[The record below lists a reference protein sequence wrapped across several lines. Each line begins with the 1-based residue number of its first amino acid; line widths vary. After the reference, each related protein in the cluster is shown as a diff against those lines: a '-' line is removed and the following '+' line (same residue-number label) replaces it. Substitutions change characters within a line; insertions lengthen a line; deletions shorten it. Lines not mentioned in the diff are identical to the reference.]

1 MSLALRLALTHLCGH
16 REVTHRVVI
25 KGDGDTEAEEEVG
38 WQGVAVWSTGQTA
51 APSPL
56 NNIGESQMTETN
68 QRKLIAAA
76 VAMLSS
82 TGASALELNA
92 GDYKFTVNGNINVHY
107 VYSDCDS
114 SSPAT
119 IGGGLACT
127 GGGGTA
133 KSASAVTNGLLPAA
147 LSFGVLTTQ
156 NGLDIGAH
164 FGFYPGVST
173 NDGGSPNQVSPQSNV
188 GLGTTGLDVRQV
200 YLTFGNKD
208 IGTVTMGRN
217 FGLFGFDA
225 IINDITI
232 PGVGV
237 AGAAASGAP
246 ANTTLGSIGL
256 GYVYTDTLA
265 QINYTTPTI
274 AGLAATV
281 GIYDPL
287 NSGTGATGRKTQPGV
302 HGKLT
307 YNAALSGAKVY
318 LSSSFITQQQRD
330 DGGNDDYRSYGV
342 DMGGK
347 VNIADLE
354 LAGWYYYGKGLGTT
368 ALFFF
373 SSDGNSNRRGSNG
386 YLAQASYK
394 FDALKL
400 GVNYGTSRLG
410 LAEGE
415 SQSAL
420 VRSNSKITGGAYY
433 SLTKNLTLV
442 GEVSS
447 VTAKSQNGGKNEA
460 MNFNVG
466 TFLSF

>member
-1 MSLALRLALTHLCGH
+1 M
-16 REVTHRVVI
+16 I
-25 KGDGDTEAEEEVG
+25 
-38 WQGVAVWSTGQTA
+38 
-51 APSPL
+51 
-56 NNIGESQMTETN
+56 ETN

-119 IGGGLACT
+119 IAGGLACT

-173 NDGGSPNQVSPQSNV
+173 NDGGSPNLQGGAGNV
-188 GLGTTGLDVRQV
+188 ALGTTGLDVRQV

-237 AGAAASGAP
+237 AGAAASSAP

-265 QINYTTPTI
+265 QINYTTPTV

-287 NSGTGATGRKTQPGV
+287 NSGTGAVGRKTQPGF

-307 YNAALSGAKVY
+307 YNAALSGAKIY
-318 LSSSFITQQQRD
+318 LSSAFISQQQRD

-400 GVNYGTSRLG
+400 GVNYGTSRLNQ
-410 LAEGE
+410 AEGE
-415 SQSAL
+415 PAATVP

-447 VTAKSQNGGKNEA
+447 VTAKDHVGGKNEA

>member
-1 MSLALRLALTHLCGH
+1 M
-16 REVTHRVVI
+16 I
-25 KGDGDTEAEEEVG
+25 EA
-38 WQGVAVWSTGQTA
+38 
-51 APSPL
+51 
-56 NNIGESQMTETN
+56 N

-114 SSPAT
+114 SSPQA
-119 IGGGLACT
+119 IGGSLACT

-147 LSFGVLTTQ
+147 LTFGVLTTQ

-164 FGFYPGVST
+164 FGLYPGVST
-173 NDGGSPNQVSPQSNV
+173 NDGGSPNLTDGSGNV
-188 GLGTTGLDVRQV
+188 ALGTTGLDVRQV
-200 YLTFGNKD
+200 YMTFGNKD

-225 IINDITI
+225 IINDMTI
-232 PGVGV
+232 PGVGG
-237 AGAAASGAP
+237 AGGAASGAP
-246 ANTTLGSIGL
+246 ANTSLGSIGL

-265 QINYTTPTI
+265 QINYTTPTV
-274 AGLAATV
+274 AGFAATA

-287 NSGTGATGRKTQPGV
+287 NSLAGAAGRKTQPGF

-307 YNAALSGAKVY
+307 YNAALGGSKLY
-318 LSSSFITQQQRD
+318 LSSAFITQQQRD

-342 DMGGK
+342 DVGGK
-347 VNIADLE
+347 LNIADLE
-354 LAGWYYYGKGLGTT
+354 LGGWYYYGKGLGTT
-368 ALFFF
+368 ALFLLG
-373 SSDGNSNRRGSNG
+373 SDGNGGRRGSNG
-386 YLAQASYK
+386 YLAQATYK
-394 FDALKL
+394 IDALKL
-400 GVNYGTSRLG
+400 GVNYGTSRLNG
-410 LAEGE
+410 ADGE
-415 SQSAL
+415 DATGL

-433 SLTKNLTLV
+433 SLTKNLMVLT
-442 GEVSS
+442 EVTQ
-447 VTAKSQNGGKNEA
+447 VTSKAHGGGKNEA
-460 MNFNVG
+460 LNFNIG

>member
-1 MSLALRLALTHLCGH
+1 M
-16 REVTHRVVI
+16 
-25 KGDGDTEAEEEVG
+25 K
-38 WQGVAVWSTGQTA
+38 A
-51 APSPL
+51 A
-56 NNIGESQMTETN
+56 N
-68 QRKLIAAA
+68 QRNLIAAA
-76 VAMLSS
+76 VAMLSATS
-82 TGASALELNA
+82 ASALELNA

-107 VYSDCDS
+107 IYSDCDS
-114 SSPAT
+114 SSPAV
-119 IGGGLACT
+119 IAAGLACT

-147 LSFGVLTTQ
+147 LSFGIITKQ
-156 NGLDIGAH
+156 AGLDIEGH
-164 FGFYPGVST
+164 FGFYPGIST
-173 NDGGSPNQVSPQSNV
+173 NDGGSPNQVGPQNNV
-188 GLGTTGLDVRQV
+188 ALGTTGLDVRQV

-208 IGTVTMGRN
+208 VGTFTLGRN

-256 GYVYTDTLA
+256 GYVYTDTLG
-265 QINYTTPTI
+265 QINYTTPSLF
-274 AGLAATV
+274 GLNATV

-287 NSGTGATGRKTQPGV
+287 NSLTGGSGRKSQPGI
-302 HGKLT
+302 HGKLAYKT
-307 YNAALSGAKVY
+307 DIGGAKLY
-318 LSSSFITQQQRD
+318 ASSTFITQQTRD

-342 DMGGK
+342 DAGAK
-347 VNIADLE
+347 LNIADLE
-354 LAGWYYYGKGLGTT
+354 LDYWYYYGKGLGTT
-368 ALFFF
+368 ALFAFA
-373 SSDGNSNRRGSNG
+373 SDGNGGRRGSNG

-394 FDALKL
+394 INALKL

-410 LAEGE
+410 QADGE
-415 SQSAL
+415 LQSSVP

-442 GEVSS
+442 GEISS
-447 VTAKSQNGGKNEA
+447 VTAKAHGGGKNEA
-460 MNFNVG
+460 LNFNIG

>member
-1 MSLALRLALTHLCGH
+1 
-16 REVTHRVVI
+16 
-25 KGDGDTEAEEEVG
+25 
-38 WQGVAVWSTGQTA
+38 
-51 APSPL
+51 
-56 NNIGESQMTETN
+56 MTETN

-82 TGASALELNA
+82 SGASALELNA

-119 IGGGLACT
+119 IAGGLACT

-173 NDGGSPNQVSPQSNV
+173 NDGGSPNLQGGAGNV

-237 AGAAASGAP
+237 AGAAASGSP

-265 QINYTTPTI
+265 QINYTTPTVG
-274 AGLAATV
+274 GLAATV

-287 NSGTGATGRKTQPGV
+287 NATVAFGGDNSGTSGGRKTQPGF

-307 YNAALSGAKVY
+307 YNAAVSGAKLY
-318 LSSSFITQQQRD
+318 LSSAFITQQQRD
-330 DGGNDDYRSYGV
+330 DAGGNDYRSYGV
-342 DMGGK
+342 DAGGK

-368 ALFFF
+368 ALFYDAA
-373 SSDGNSNRRGSNG
+373 SAAGNRRGSNG

-400 GVNYGTSRLG
+400 GVNYGTSRLNQ
-410 LAEGE
+410 ADGE
-415 SQSAL
+415 SAAAVP

-447 VTAKSQNGGKNEA
+447 VTAKDHVGGKNEA

>member
-1 MSLALRLALTHLCGH
+1 
-16 REVTHRVVI
+16 
-25 KGDGDTEAEEEVG
+25 
-38 WQGVAVWSTGQTA
+38 
-51 APSPL
+51 
-56 NNIGESQMTETN
+56 MTEKN
-68 QRKLIAAA
+68 QRKLLAAA

-82 TGASALELNA
+82 TSAGALELNA

-114 SSPAT
+114 SSPASVT
-119 IGGGLACT
+119 GGLACT

-147 LSFGVLTTQ
+147 LTFGVETTQ

-173 NDGGSPNQVSPQSNV
+173 NDGGSPNLQGGAGNV

-200 YLTFGNKD
+200 YMTFGNKD

-237 AGAAASGAP
+237 SGAAASGSP

-256 GYVYTDTLA
+256 GYIYTDTLA
-265 QINYTTPTI
+265 QINYTTPTV
-274 AGLAATV
+274 AGFAATV

-287 NSGTGATGRKTQPGV
+287 NSGTGAVGRKTQPGF

-307 YNAALSGAKVY
+307 YNAALSGAKIY
-318 LSSSFITQQQRD
+318 LSSAFITQQQRD
-330 DGGNDDYRSYGV
+330 DGGNDDYRSYGA
-342 DMGGK
+342 DLGGK
-347 VNIADLE
+347 VNIGDLE

-400 GVNYGTSRLG
+400 GINYGTSRLG

-415 SQSAL
+415 AQSDL
-420 VRSNSKITGGAYY
+420 LRSNSKITGGAYY
-433 SLTKNLTLV
+433 SLTKNLMLL

-447 VTAKSQNGGKNEA
+447 VTAKSHIGGKNEA

>member
-1 MSLALRLALTHLCGH
+1 MSKMKQRNLC
-16 REVTHRVVI
+16 
-25 KGDGDTEAEEEVG
+25 
-38 WQGVAVWSTGQTA
+38 
-51 APSPL
+51 
-56 NNIGESQMTETN
+56 
-68 QRKLIAAA
+68 AAA

-107 VYSDCDS
+107 IYSDCDNQAS
-114 SSPAT
+114 TVA
-119 IGGGLACT
+119 GGLAC
-127 GGGGTA
+127 
-133 KSASAVTNGLLPAA
+133 ASNPEQSRAASSVSNGLLPAA
-147 LSFGVLTTQ
+147 LSFGIITQ
-156 NGLDIGAH
+156 QAGFDIEGH
-164 FGFYPGVST
+164 FGLFPGIST
-173 NDGGSPNQVSPQSNV
+173 VDGGSPNLEASNV
-188 GLGTTGLDVRQV
+188 ALGTAALDVRQV
-200 YLTFGNKD
+200 YMTFGNKD
-208 IGTVTMGRN
+208 IGTFTMGRN

-225 IINDITI
+225 IINDISI

-237 AGAAASGAP
+237 AGGASSGAP

-265 QINYTTPTI
+265 QINYTSPTF

-287 NSGTGATGRKTQPGV
+287 NQVGGTSGRKSQPGF

-307 YNAALSGAKVY
+307 YKLAFDANTKLY
-318 LSSSFITQQQRD
+318 LSSTFITQQVRD
-330 DGGNDDYRSYGV
+330 DANLGANDHRAYGT
-342 DMGGK
+342 DIGGK
-347 VNIADLE
+347 LNAGNLE
-354 LAGWYYYGKGLGTT
+354 LSGWYYYGKGLGTT
-368 ALFFF
+368 ALFLLG
-373 SSDGNSNRRGSNG
+373 SDGAGNRRGSNG

-394 FDALKL
+394 IDALKL

-415 SQSAL
+415 TNAGL

-433 SLTKNLTLV
+433 SLTKNLLLL

-447 VTAKSQNGGKNEA
+447 VTAKGHQTGKDESL
-460 MNFNVG
+460 NFNIG